1 MKRPKDEDYRGTV
14 TYLYA
19 LEKYC
24 DWLEGQPSWKALAE
38 KTRQIKELK
47 EYNELLGESLDAVF
61 PIAAVHGYRES
72 DERIKRGEELRAKL
86 NKH

>member
-1 MKRPKDEDYRGTV
+1 MKRPKIEDYQR
-14 TYLYA
+14 YQEYFEA

-24 DWLEGQPSWKALAE
+24 DWLESDWETGINSRDK
-38 KTRQIKELK
+38 QIKELK